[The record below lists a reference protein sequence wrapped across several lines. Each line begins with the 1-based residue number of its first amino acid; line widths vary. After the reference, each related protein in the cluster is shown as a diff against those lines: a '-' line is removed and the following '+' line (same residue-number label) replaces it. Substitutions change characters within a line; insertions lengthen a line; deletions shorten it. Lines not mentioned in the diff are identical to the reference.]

1 MNSEGRALFVVVQCA
16 FGLCT
21 NEKSIP
27 LRRFAV
33 LHFIQF
39 CRADG
44 AMPAEPIL
52 LRNQP
57 TQPSTLA
64 SRVRSLLYDVAWCDA
79 LHCFTQ
85 YLLGLL
91 GAVAVPVR
99 PILNA
104 SSEIICLLNPFF
116 VSLGIDIIRV
126 FQDCY
131 STSSTSYKTRHHFP
145 PNQRLQHLRTGDWV
159 GNLLFRQASSI
170 LHIHV
175 PAIKLVSMI
184 AGLIRHLASA
194 KHRGSHTEEYDANH
208 HANEG
213 PELQC
218 RPSKI

>member
-91 GAVAVPVR
+91 GGSCGCSCPSDSKCELWDHLFVESIFCQSRHWYHQSVSGLLQYIQYILQNPTSFSSKPAPSASPHWRLSGELAV
-99 PILNA
+99 
-104 SSEIICLLNPFF
+104 
-116 VSLGIDIIRV
+116 
-126 FQDCY
+126 
-131 STSSTSYKTRHHFP
+131 
-145 PNQRLQHLRTGDWV
+145 
-159 GNLLFRQASSI
+159 QAS
-170 LHIHV
+170 
-175 PAIKLVSMI
+175 
-184 AGLIRHLASA
+184 
-194 KHRGSHTEEYDANH
+194 
-208 HANEG
+208 
-213 PELQC
+213 
-218 RPSKI
+218 